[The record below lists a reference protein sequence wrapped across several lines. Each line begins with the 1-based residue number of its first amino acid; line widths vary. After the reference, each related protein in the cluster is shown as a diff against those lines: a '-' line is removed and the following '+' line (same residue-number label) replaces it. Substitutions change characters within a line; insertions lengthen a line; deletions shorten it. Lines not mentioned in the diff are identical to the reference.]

1 MSYCPEPDSYIK
13 VNIKVE
19 LNFTDQATK
28 KFEHS
33 TNIHT
38 SDLAAKKH
46 FILLKPEVDKL
57 EINKLVNGP
66 TSFNNSKAN
75 IDHLDAG

>member
-1 MSYCPEPDSYIK
+1 MSYCPEPDSYIR
-13 VNIKVE
+13 VIVKVE

-28 KFEHS
+28 KLEHS

-46 FILLKPEVDKL
+46 FIVLKPEVDKL
-57 EINKLVNGP
+57 EINICSYRLQKI
-66 TSFNNSKAN
+66 K
-75 IDHLDAG
+75 